1 MCERQGL
8 FGIRWG
14 REFVLPAAGRRAEG
28 GSRGP
33 APGARARQAEA
44 DNFDSRVRGA
54 AGARGR
60 ARVHALRVFPP
71 VTDAP
76 GRGCGLSGPGP
87 SRR

>member
-14 REFVLPAAGRRAEG
+14 RELVLPAAG
-28 GSRGP
+28 
-33 APGARARQAEA
+33 APGGRRIAGPCAVGRARQAEA
-44 DNFDSRVRGA
+44 DSCDSWVRGA

-76 GRGCGLSGPGP
+76 GRGRGLSGPGP